1 MHSCAGQAFSVVAG
15 GRTATAAGFVPDDSD
30 LGGRIVLDFGPF
42 DWVEEAEPVIGH
54 PHDPFKRIDVL
65 ASGRHVVVS
74 YGGEVLADSRRPMA
88 LFETYL
94 PTRWYLPADDVRLE
108 VGNKLSFM
116 GIFQN
121 IIVQQLP
128 VSVFKMAIVNHWQG
142 QGSYL
147 SEVRIL
153 TPDRQQAVVVS
164 QPTPFEI
171 ASGGYADN
179 ISFFVNIT
187 FPVSGRYVVQTLID
201 SNLFQEQMLFVSDV
215 GEAELV
221 GASEAVN

>member
-1 MHSCAGQAFSVVAG
+1 MS
-15 GRTATAAGFVPDDSD
+15 TT
-30 LGGRIVLDFGPF
+30 
-42 DWVEEAEPVIGH
+42 EPTE
-54 PHDPFKRIDVL
+54 KNL
-65 ASGRHVVVS
+65 KLL
-74 YGGEVLADSRRPMA
+74 YT
-88 LFETYL
+88 LFC
-94 PTRWYLPADDVRLE
+94 DDVRLE

-153 TPDRQQAVVVS
+153 TPDRQHAVVVS

-179 ISFFVNIT
+179 ISFFVNVT

-201 SNLFQEQMLFVSDV
+201 SNLFEEQMLFVSDV

>member
-1 MHSCAGQAFSVVAG
+1 MSS
-15 GRTATAAGFVPDDSD
+15 T
-30 LGGRIVLDFGPF
+30 
-42 DWVEEAEPVIGH
+42 EP
-54 PHDPFKRIDVL
+54 KNL
-65 ASGRHVVVS
+65 KLL
-74 YGGEVLADSRRPMA
+74 YT
-88 LFETYL
+88 LFC
-94 PTRWYLPADDVRLE
+94 DDVRLE

-121 IIVQQLP
+121 IVVQQLP

-179 ISFFVNIT
+179 ISFFVNVT

-201 SNLFQEQMLFVSDV
+201 SNLFEEQMLFVSDV